1 MGPLHPLRLLRI
13 VWRLVVTVLALAYLL
28 VVRSALWVFTL
39 LLMVYF
45 SVNDPV
51 IGARILTLVSG
62 VIPGTIT
69 AERIHWEPFR
79 SRIHVLG
86 VEISRPGDV
95 VVIQASRVTTDMRLG
110 ALITNLVVGVNEPIP
125 LLFDRTLVRGGVV
138 DLEFGDDGLLLV
150 SAFYIPDGSPPSD
163 GPGILLKMYDIHAED
178 VRVRLD
184 FFGDWGLDIHEAAL
198 DGEVRVEDKI
208 VTVRAQEVTAAR
220 VAVTGGFPIPDS
232 LAFLVRPVR
241 DFRAAR
247 FFLHEDEFEV
257 IRASARAQRF
267 DVDLSGSMAFPPE
280 RPLSLDA
287 VATLHVPD
295 PTVLEEITEGTVM
308 GALDATVR
316 VRGGLES
323 ARLSAAVLSERI
335 EVMGVPFDDVDAEVE
350 LGLLDPTLVR
360 VRRLGCWFRAGR
372 LDAAD
377 VLVHAIAQPGEFVH
391 IGGRACVEGLDG
403 AAAALAF
410 GDYDPRPLSSLLDGA
425 MTGCVGVRDLR
436 VTEDDVSMG
445 LALDVVVGGEPDP
458 RVGLDAAWMMVGDL
472 SLDINGMKTSGL
484 DLLAGQDRLVAAGEF
499 RWFPELEFDLAA
511 QGQMPAIARHL
522 EALDVIGVDGDLEII
537 RLGLEGTPDDPTVH
551 LEAAVEDLRTPAV
564 DLARVTLDAS
574 LADGDLVVRR
584 LAWEDPRTDG
594 AVEGDMARVVGP
606 GPVILKSP
614 WRVGVEAVAPIRV
627 PLDLLA
633 PGQGITGEVSLESLF
648 VDGRIGTKLHH
659 LLRDLRVAGEG
670 GVMSFATPAGG
681 VSKAQM
687 QFIVETRREGGMGA
701 PRIGASVQ
709 VQAEGLDLAGLS
721 VEALEAS
728 AAVQGIPLRF
738 DWATLSMVY
747 GDVSI
752 EARGIKKDFLAFRD
766 LAVAI
771 QYPEGGDATIAG
783 KVQVTRGIG
792 ALIEGRVARE
802 DQQGHARLRFDRMPV
817 RSVPLPKSVRRDLEP
832 INEALVTGNLRL
844 DWPALQPLL
853 EMPALELLPKLT
865 MSGNVKAEHLETLPE
880 PVREASASVTLKGGR
895 LDLSEVRVTLASG
908 QGLRG
913 RARLN
918 LDRMTGSG
926 RVTWSPI
933 DLRSLKVLTDLDLP
947 VQARVG
953 GRLDFEGALARP
965 KVKGAIHLNRLK
977 AAGIRLGDA
986 VLDFDG
992 RIGDAVRISSDRFFD
1007 GFALDSALIRFDG
1020 LDPVWVE
1027 VALGFTDLTL
1037 AKLLPDGDLP
1047 AQVTATGTAQVTVN
1061 TRARDHMVHVDL
1073 HMEDGDLAVEM
1084 PALARLLQ
1092 AEDEEETWETEEEPS
1107 LDPDVAFRMVNIGAL
1122 DIEATER
1129 GVQADCLRLTTP
1141 LGPVSVAGAVDLQQ
1155 GYALDVGGAVDLARL
1170 AFLSPWLARLKGEVS
1185 VGARDACEAT
1195 GDRFR
1200 ITGDLTAPEV
1210 AGAVSLAGVELLA
1223 RGYPREIRIKQ
1234 AELILAGSLATGDL
1248 HVRIPENAPIEA
1260 EHEEGSISLWGEM
1273 ELADWIPERA
1283 ALDAAGSNIYFA
1295 VPRQFR
1301 LTMNPTLHLDLSH
1314 PFEPERADGI
1324 LRGRIDVTEGRFYR
1338 NFDRLLGSFAT
1349 AFSRSQERYSRPI
1362 TEVLPFLKAVRLEL
1376 DIRSTDFSV
1385 ASRFPFGETD
1395 MEADLDM
1402 KARGTLD
1409 ELELHDRLTLIP
1421 GGMIIYKVVK
1431 REFEIQSGY
1440 ADFTGDAGKPV
1451 LDVKAVTTVNRPVGQ
1466 AAANSTQ
1473 SEQTWG
1479 RDVNIT
1485 IHVYGTYPDLR
1496 FDLSSDSGEY
1506 DQADLQTLL
1515 LLGMTRK
1522 DLETQ
1527 GLGGEGGGSS
1537 INILTD
1543 DVASAVS
1550 DLLLSPFLDAVSL
1563 GFTREGGIQASTLT
1577 KVGRAMQLTTKVAQ
1591 EADESEYTA
1600 GFSFMLTDRL
1610 FLEGR
1615 MKMKKSNTEGTNQN
1629 YEGRL
1634 LYRIPLE

>member
-1 MGPLHPLRLLRI
+1 MGPLHPRQLLRTA
-13 VWRLVVTVLALAYLL
+13 WRLVVTVVALAYLL

-51 IGARILTLVSG
+51 IGASVLTMVNR

-69 AERIHWEPFR
+69 ADRIHWEPFR

-86 VEISRPGDV
+86 VVISRPGDV
-95 VVIQASRVTTDMRLG
+95 PVIQASRVTTDMRLG
-110 ALITNLVVGVNEPIP
+110 ALIANLVVGVNEPVP
-125 LLFDRTLVRGGVV
+125 LLFDRTLVRGGLV
-138 DLEFGDDGLLLV
+138 DLEFRDDELLLV
-150 SAFYIPDGSPPSD
+150 SAFYIDDGSPPSG
-163 GPGILLKMYDIHAED
+163 GPGVLLKMHDIRIED
-178 VRVRLD
+178 ARVRLD

-198 DGEVRVEDKI
+198 DGEVRVEDEL
-208 VTVRAQEVTAAR
+208 VTVRAQEVTAR
-220 VAVTGGFPIPDS
+220 QVAMTGGLPLPDS
-232 LAFLVRPVR
+232 LAFLVRPMQ

-247 FFLHEDEFEV
+247 FYLHDEAFEV

-267 DVDLSGSMAFPPE
+267 DVDLSGSMAFPSE

-287 VATLHVPD
+287 IATLHVPD
-295 PTVLEEITEGTVM
+295 PTVLEEITEGTVT
-308 GALDATVR
+308 GALDGTVR
-316 VRGGLES
+316 VRGPLES
-323 ARLSAAVLSERI
+323 SRLSASVLSGRI
-335 EVMGVPFDDVDAEVE
+335 EVLGVPFDDVDAEVD
-350 LGLLDPTLVR
+350 LGLSNPTLVR

-377 VLVHAIAQPGEFVH
+377 VLVHAVARPGELVH

-410 GDYDPRPLSSLLDGA
+410 GGYDPRPLSPLLDGA
-425 MTGCVGVRDLR
+425 MTGCVGLWNLR
-436 VTEDDVSMG
+436 VTEEDVSMG
-445 LALDVVVGGEPDP
+445 LALDVAVGGEPDP
-458 RVGLDAAWMMVGDL
+458 RAGLDGAWAAVGDL
-472 SLDINGMKTSGL
+472 SLDTSGVKTPGL
-484 DLLAGQDRLVAAGEF
+484 DLLAGQDRLVVAGEL
-499 RWFPELEFDLAA
+499 RWLPELVFDLAA
-511 QGQMPAIARHL
+511 RGQLPGLARHL
-522 EALDVIGVDGDLEII
+522 EPLAVPGVDGDLEIN
-537 RLGLEGTPDDPTVH
+537 RLEFVGTLDEPTVH
-551 LEAAVEDLRTPAV
+551 LEAAVEGLQTPVV
-564 DLARVTLDAS
+564 DLARVALDAS
-574 LADGDLVVRR
+574 LAGGDLVVRR

-594 AVEGDMARVVGP
+594 AVEGDIARVVGP
-606 GPVILKSP
+606 GPVILNSP
-614 WRVGVEAVAPIRV
+614 WRVGLEAVAPIRV

-648 VDGRIGTKLHH
+648 VDGRIGTKIHH
-659 LLRDLRVAGEG
+659 LLRDLRLAGEG
-670 GVMSFATPAGG
+670 GVTSLATPAGG

-709 VQAEGLDLAGLS
+709 VQAEGLDLAGLG
-721 VEALEAS
+721 VDALEAS
-728 AAVQGIPLRF
+728 VAVQGIPLRF
-738 DWATLSMVY
+738 DWATLSMVR

-766 LAVAI
+766 LAVALH
-771 QYPEGGDATIAG
+771 YPEGGDATIAG
-783 KVQVTRGIG
+783 KVQVTRWIG
-792 ALIEGRVARE
+792 ARIEGSVARE
-802 DQQGHARLRFDRMPV
+802 DLQGHALLRFDRMPV
-817 RSVPLPKSVRRDLEP
+817 RSVPLPKSIRRELAP
-832 INEALVTGNLRL
+832 ISEALVTGQARL

-853 EMPALELLPKLT
+853 ELPVLEILPQLT
-865 MSGNVKAEHLETLPE
+865 MSGDVKAEHLETLPE

-895 LDLSEVRVTLASG
+895 LDLTNVRVTLASG

-926 RVTWSPI
+926 RVIWSPI
-933 DLRSLKVLTDLDLP
+933 DLRSLKILADLDLP
-947 VQARVG
+947 VRARVG

-965 KVKGAIHLNRLK
+965 KVTGALYLQRLQ
-977 AAGIRLGDA
+977 AVGIRLGDA

-1007 GFALDSALIRFDG
+1007 GFTLDNALIRFDG
-1020 LDPVWVE
+1020 LDPAWVE

-1047 AQVTATGTAQVTVN
+1047 VAVSATGTAAVTVN
-1061 TRARDHMVHVDL
+1061 TRARGPMVHADL
-1073 HMEDGDLAVEM
+1073 HLEDGGLAVEI

-1092 AEDEEETWETEEEPS
+1092 AEDEEEAWEIEEEPS

-1122 DIEATER
+1122 DIKATER
-1129 GVQADCLRLTTP
+1129 GVQVDCLRLATP
-1141 LGPVSVAGAVDLQQ
+1141 FGPVSVAGGVDLRQ

-1185 VGARDACEAT
+1185 VGARDACETT
-1195 GDRFR
+1195 GGRFR
-1200 ITGDLTAPEV
+1200 ITGDLLAPEV
-1210 AGAVSLAGVELLA
+1210 AGTVSLAGVEFLA
-1223 RGYPREIRIKQ
+1223 RGYPQEIRIEQ
-1234 AELILAGSLATGDL
+1234 GELALAGRLDTGDL
-1248 HVRIPENAPIEA
+1248 QVRIPEDAPLKA
-1260 EHEEGSISLWGEM
+1260 EHEEGAISLWGEM
-1273 ELADWIPERA
+1273 DLADWIPERA
-1283 ALDAAGSNIYFA
+1283 ALDAAGSNLFFA

-1301 LTMNPTLHLDLSH
+1301 LTMNPTLHLHLVH
-1314 PFEPERADGI
+1314 PFDPARADGI
-1324 LRGRIDVTEGRFYR
+1324 LSGRIDVTEGQYYR
-1338 NFDRLLGSFAT
+1338 NFDLLLGSFAT
-1349 AFSRSQERYSRPI
+1349 AFSRSQDRYSRPI
-1362 TEVLPFLKAVRLEL
+1362 TEVLPFLKAVKLEL

-1395 MEADLDM
+1395 MEVDLDI

-1421 GGMIIYKVVK
+1421 GGMIVYKVVK

-1440 ADFTGDAGKPV
+1440 ADFTGDAGKPA
-1451 LDVKAVTTVNRPVGQ
+1451 LDVKAVTTVNRSAQQTSGTMTP
-1466 AAANSTQ
+1466 A
-1473 SEQTWG
+1473 EETWG

-1522 DLETQ
+1522 DLE
-1527 GLGGEGGGSS
+1527 GFGGEGSGAS
-1537 INILTD
+1537 INLLTD
-1543 DVASAVS
+1543 DVAGAVS

-1615 MKMKKSNTEGTNQN
+1615 MKMKKDSGETKQN

>member
-1 MGPLHPLRLLRI
+1 M
-13 VWRLVVTVLALAYLL
+13 RLVVTAVALAYLL

-45 SVNDPV
+45 SVNDPI
-51 IGARILTLVSG
+51 IGARILTLVNG
-62 VIPGTIT
+62 VIPGTIN

-86 VEISRPGDV
+86 VVITRPGGEP
-95 VVIQASRVTTDMRLG
+95 VIQASRVTTDMRLG
-110 ALITNLVVGVNEPIP
+110 ALVANLVVGVNEPVP
-125 LLFDRTLVRGGVV
+125 LLFDRTLVRGGLV

-150 SAFYIPDGSPPSD
+150 RAFYIDDGSPPSD
-163 GPGILLKMYDIHAED
+163 GPGVLLKMHDIRIED
-178 VRVRLD
+178 TRVRLD
-184 FFGDWGLDIHEAAL
+184 FFGDWGLDIREAAL

-208 VTVRAQEVTAAR
+208 VTVRAQEITATQ
-220 VAVTGGFPIPDS
+220 VSVTGGLPLPDS
-232 LAFLVRPVR
+232 LAFLVRPVQ

-247 FFLHEDEFEV
+247 FHLHDEEFEV

-267 DVDLSGSMAFPPE
+267 DVGLSGSMAYPSE
-280 RPLSLDA
+280 RPLSVDA
-287 VATLHVPD
+287 IATLHVPD
-295 PTVLEEITEGTVM
+295 PTVLEEITADAVM

-316 VRGGLES
+316 ARGPLAATHLSTTVRS
-323 ARLSAAVLSERI
+323 PRI
-335 EVMGVPFDDVDAEVE
+335 EVLGVPFDDVDATVD

-360 VRRLGCWFRAGR
+360 VRRLGCWFGAGR

-377 VLVHAIAQPGEFVH
+377 VLVHALARPDELVH

-410 GDYDPRPLSSLLDGA
+410 GGYDPRPLSPLLDGA
-425 MTGCVGVRDLR
+425 MTGCIGVRDLR

-445 LALDVVVGGEPDP
+445 ISLDVAVGGEPDP
-458 RVGLDAAWMMVGDL
+458 RAGQDAAWVAVGDL
-472 SLDINGMKTSGL
+472 TLDLSGL
-484 DLLAGQDRLVAAGEF
+484 KTPGLGLLAGADRVVVAGGL
-499 RWFPELEFDLAA
+499 RWLPELVFDLSA
-511 QGQMPAIARHL
+511 QGTVPAIARHL
-522 EALDVIGVDGDLEII
+522 EAMGVPGVDGDLEIT
-537 RLGLEGTPDDPTVH
+537 RLEFDGTLDEPTIH
-551 LEAAVEDLRTPAV
+551 LEAAVEGLQTPAV
-564 DLARVTLDAS
+564 DLARVALDAS
-574 LADGDLVVRR
+574 LAGGDLVVRR
-584 LAWEDPRTDG
+584 LAWEDPRTAG
-594 AVEGDMARVVGP
+594 AISGDMAKVVGP

-614 WRVGVEAVAPIRV
+614 WRVGMEAVAPIHV
-627 PLDLLA
+627 PLELVA
-633 PGQGITGEVSLESLF
+633 PGQGISGEVSLESLF

-659 LLRDLRVAGEG
+659 LLRDLRLAGEG
-670 GVMSFATPAGG
+670 AVTGLATPAGG
-681 VSKAQM
+681 ARKAQL

-709 VQAEGLDLAGLS
+709 VQAEGLDLAGLG
-721 VEALEAS
+721 VDALEAS
-728 AAVQGIPLRF
+728 VAVQGIPLRF
-738 DWATLSMVY
+738 DWATLSMVR

-766 LAVAI
+766 LAVALH
-771 QYPEGGDATIAG
+771 YPEGGDATIAG

-792 ALIEGRVARE
+792 ARIEGRFARE
-802 DQQGHARLRFDRMPV
+802 DLQGHARLRFDRMPM
-817 RSVPLPKSVRRDLEP
+817 RSLPLPKSIRRDLAP
-832 INEALVTGNLRL
+832 ISEALVTGQVRL

-853 EMPALELLPKLT
+853 ELPALEILPRLT
-865 MSGNVKAEHLETLPE
+865 MSGDVKAEHLETLPE

-908 QGLRG
+908 PSLRG

-918 LDRMTGSG
+918 LNRMTGSG

-933 DLRSLKVLTDLDLP
+933 DLRSLKVLADLDLP
-947 VQARVG
+947 VKARVG

-965 KVKGAIHLNRLK
+965 KVRGALQLQRLQ
-977 AAGIRLGDA
+977 AVGIRLGDA
-986 VLDFDG
+986 VLNFNG

-1007 GFALDSALIRFDG
+1007 GFTLDSARLRFDG
-1020 LDPVWVE
+1020 LDPVWIE

-1047 AQVTATGTAQVTVN
+1047 VRVTATGTTTVTVN
-1061 TRARDHMVHVDL
+1061 TRARGPMVHANL
-1073 HMEDGDLAVEM
+1073 HLEDGGLAVEI

-1092 AEDEEETWETEEEPS
+1092 AEDEDEAWETGEEPS

-1122 DIEATER
+1122 DIKATER
-1129 GVQADCLRLTTP
+1129 GVQVDCLRLTTP
-1141 LGPVSVAGAVDLQQ
+1141 LGPVSVAGAVDLRQ
-1155 GYALDVGGAVDLARL
+1155 GYALDVGGAVDLTRL

-1185 VGARDACEAT
+1185 VGARDACEASE
-1195 GDRFR
+1195 DRFR
-1200 ITGDLTAPEV
+1200 ITGDLTDPEV
-1210 AGAVSLAGVELLA
+1210 AGTVSLAGVELLA
-1223 RGYPREIRIKQ
+1223 RGYPNEIRIDQ
-1234 AELILAGSLATGDL
+1234 GELILAGPLATGDL
-1248 HVRIPENAPIEA
+1248 QVRIPENAPLNA
-1260 EHEEGSISLWGEM
+1260 EHEEGAISLWGEM
-1273 ELADWIPERA
+1273 DLAGWVPERA
-1283 ALDAAGSNIYFA
+1283 SLDAAGSNLYFA

-1301 LTMNPTLHLDLSH
+1301 LTMNPTLHLDLVH
-1314 PFEPERADGI
+1314 PFDPERADG
-1324 LRGRIDVTEGRFYR
+1324 LLSGRVDVTEGQYYR
-1338 NFDRLLGSFAT
+1338 NFDLLLGSFAT

-1362 TEVLPFLKAVRLEL
+1362 TEVLPFLKAVKLEL

-1395 MEADLDM
+1395 MEVDLDM

-1451 LDVKAVTTVNRPVGQ
+1451 LDVKAVTTVNRP
-1466 AAANSTQ
+1466 ARKTDTQ

-1527 GLGGEGGGSS
+1527 GFGGEGGGAS
-1537 INILTD
+1537 INLLTD

-1591 EADESEYTA
+1591 DAEESEYTA

-1615 MKMKKSNTEGTNQN
+1615 MKMKKNSLETNQN